1 MRIAVTGGSGL
12 VGRHLVAH
20 LAPDHNV
27 ANLDIARPEK
37 DLAEYVPSD
46 ILDLV
51 DLTRALEGVDAVVHA
66 AGVPGPTHGTEVELI
81 ETNVEGTRNIALA
94 CAAQGVRRI
103 VFV

>member
-37 DLAEYVPSD
+37 DLA
-46 ILDLV
+46 
-51 DLTRALEGVDAVVHA
+51 LEKKNLEQN
-66 AGVPGPTHGTEVELI
+66 P
-81 ETNVEGTRNIALA
+81 
-94 CAAQGVRRI
+94 
-103 VFV
+103 